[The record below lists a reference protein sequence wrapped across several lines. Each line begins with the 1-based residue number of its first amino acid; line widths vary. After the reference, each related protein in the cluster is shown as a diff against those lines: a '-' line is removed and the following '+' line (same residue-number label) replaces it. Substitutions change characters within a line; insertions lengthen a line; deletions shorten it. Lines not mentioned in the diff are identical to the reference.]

1 MVSDEDSTHG
11 MPIGA
16 DMLDNLTVDV
26 NKNFEFITAFGK
38 FKVSELMLKYVFEDI
53 VPAMYK
59 FLELRIPMREN
70 DKKLIRK
77 LLKLIFLS
85 ASFKQQPVH
94 DRELTQF
101 VRTIRTIPQLQEL
114 GGDIDMSFLG
124 LSQDEEG
131 GGNGRD

>member
-1 MVSDEDSTHG
+1 VVSDEDSTHG

-53 VPAMYK
+53 VPAMRL
-59 FLELRIPMREN
+59 FLNLRISMKEN
-70 DKKLIRK
+70 DKKLVRK

-85 ASFKQQPVH
+85 ASFK
-94 DRELTQF
+94 
-101 VRTIRTIPQLQEL
+101 
-114 GGDIDMSFLG
+114 
-124 LSQDEEG
+124 
-131 GGNGRD
+131 